1 VTYDKSASRPPVEL
15 HRLIS
20 NTVGNPSFSAH
31 LAQNPEAVY
40 TEFEVPEAQRRALL
54 ANPKHALAQLNVHPN
69 LQFKL
74 LAALGLLS
82 LPPAS
87 IQPYLQDRHLDGKDR

>member
-1 VTYDKSASRPPVEL
+1 VTHEQSAPRPPVEL

-20 NTVGNPSFSAH
+20 STVGNPGLAAR
-31 LAQNPEAVY
+31 LAQNAEAVY
-40 TEFEVPEAQRRALL
+40 TEFEVPQAQRHALL
-54 ANPKHALAQLNVHPN
+54 ANPRNALAQLNVHPN

-87 IQPYLQDRHLDGKDR
+87 IQPYLKDQHLDGKDR

>member
-1 VTYDKSASRPPVEL
+1 MTHEKSAPRPPVEL

-20 NTVGNPSFSAH
+20 HTVGNPSLAAR
-31 LAQNPEAVY
+31 LAQNAQAVY
-40 TEFEVPEAQRRALL
+40 TEFDVPQAQQQALL
-54 ANPKHALAQLNVHPN
+54 ADPKQALVHLNVHPN

-87 IQPYLQDRHLDGKDR
+87 IQPYLQDLHLDGKDR

>member
-1 VTYDKSASRPPVEL
+1 VTHDKSAPRPPVEL

-20 NTVGNPSFSAH
+20 NTVGNPGFAAR
-31 LAQNPEAVY
+31 LAQNAEAVY
-40 TEFEVPEAQRRALL
+40 TEFEVPQAQRRALL
-54 ANPKHALAQLNVHPN
+54 ADPKQALAQLNVHPN

-87 IQPYLQDRHLDGKDR
+87 IQPYLQDQHLDGKDR